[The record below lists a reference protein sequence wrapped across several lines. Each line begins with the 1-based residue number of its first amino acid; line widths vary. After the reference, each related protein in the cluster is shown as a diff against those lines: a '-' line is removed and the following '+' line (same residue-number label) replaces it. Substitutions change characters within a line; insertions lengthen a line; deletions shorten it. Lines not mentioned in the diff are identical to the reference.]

1 MRPDL
6 IWLLLGAAL
15 IITEMVTPSF
25 FLIWFGI
32 GALAAAGA
40 AYLGAAA
47 ALQWCVFLVLSAV
60 LVLCSRKFA
69 RRVSSA
75 GALKTNI
82 DEYVGQT
89 AVVLQRIDPVA
100 NTGLIRV
107 QKEEWRADAAEVIE
121 PGALVEVVG
130 SEGVH
135 LKVKRKEGRVLWIA
149 LYSSWCS
156 WWC

>member
-1 MRPDL
+1 MRSDL
-6 IWLLLGAAL
+6 IWFILGALL

-40 AYLGAAA
+40 AYLGAVAA
-47 ALQWCVFLVLSAV
+47 VQWVVFLALSAV

-69 RRVSSA
+69 RQVSPSPA
-75 GALKTNI
+75 SKHNI
-82 DEYVGQT
+82 DEYLGET

-100 NTGLIRV
+100 NTGMVRV
-107 QKEEWRADAAEVIE
+107 KKEEWRADAPEVIE
-121 PGALVEVVG
+121 EGALVEVTG

-135 LKVKRKEGRVLWIA
+135 LKVKRKEG
-149 LYSSWCS
+149 
-156 WWC
+156 